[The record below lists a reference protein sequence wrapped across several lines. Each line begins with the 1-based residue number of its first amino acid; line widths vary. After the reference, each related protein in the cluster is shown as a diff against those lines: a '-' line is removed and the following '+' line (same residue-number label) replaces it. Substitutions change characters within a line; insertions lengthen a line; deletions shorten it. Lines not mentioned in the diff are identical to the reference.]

1 MKRYATPLLA
11 ALSILLAACATTKV
25 AQQPAE
31 ASTEDLQ
38 RPARVVV
45 GDFVG
50 DRAELPADSAIAT
63 YLEQRPTP
71 PTQQEIDMGR
81 TLGER
86 VEQQLVTELNNAG
99 IQAQRA
105 ASAGEIRPGDGVIR
119 GEFIVIDEGSRTK
132 RMLLGFGA
140 GAGELK
146 TLVETYQ
153 MTPTGLRPLGA
164 GQIQAAGGKLPGMLV
179 PVGIG
184 AAAAGVLASGASNV
198 MQERGPESIDAAA
211 QRTAK
216 EIARHMVEAYRQRG
230 WL

>member
-1 MKRYATPLLA
+1 MKRYAMSLLA
-11 ALSILLAACATTKV
+11 ALSILLVACATTEV

-31 ASTEDLQ
+31 TWTEDLQ

-50 DRAELPADSAIAT
+50 DRAELPADSAIAA
-63 YLEQRPTP
+63 YLEQRTTP
-71 PTQQEIDMGR
+71 PTQQEIEMGR
-81 TLGER
+81 RLGER
-86 VEQQLVTELNNAG
+86 VEQQLVMELNNAG

-164 GQIQAAGGKLPGMLV
+164 AQVQTAGGKLPGVLV
-179 PVGIG
+179 PLGIG
-184 AAAAGVLASGASNV
+184 ASVAGVVAGGTSNV
-198 MQERGPESIDAAA
+198 MQERGPESINAAA

-216 EIARHMVEAYRQRG
+216 EIARQLADAYRKRG